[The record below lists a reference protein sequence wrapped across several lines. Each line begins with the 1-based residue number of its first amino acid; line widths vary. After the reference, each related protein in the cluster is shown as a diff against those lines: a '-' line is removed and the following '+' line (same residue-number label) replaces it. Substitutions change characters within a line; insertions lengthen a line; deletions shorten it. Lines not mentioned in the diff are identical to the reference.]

1 MPLRFVLLLLFVLA
15 AGVSASAQTLPAV
28 GTDATL
34 DVATWN
40 IEHFGNP
47 GSGPLNEEL
56 QFQNVL
62 AVLRQADVDVWS
74 LQELDFEDTFD
85 RLLDSLGADFDGQWF
100 ADETA
105 SFDIG
110 YGFVWRTA
118 TITAPQVTKILTG
131 SSFEFASRPPLQLT
145 ATVILPDTT
154 VEVRFINVH
163 MKAGASAEDY
173 DRRLAA
179 SAILKNYTDN
189 QQAVGRN
196 IAILGDLND
205 ELVQSI
211 RTNEESPYRN
221 FLDDADYLFAT
232 RDFDQSGSSGDTNTF
247 CSSSTC
253 SSGSVLDHI
262 IATSPLADDY
272 EAGSVARYDAALA
285 DITGYTSTTSD
296 HVPVTARF
304 NFGLTTPN
312 EAGPPARTFALE
324 APYPNPFTDQATF
337 VYTVG
342 EAGPVRVE
350 LFDALGRRVAVLAD
364 ENKAPGSY
372 RVRLNGARLTPGL
385 YVVRLTS
392 ETRTATRRLIRVR

>member
-1 MPLRFVLLLLFVLA
+1 MPLRFVSALILLLTAGLSA
-15 AGVSASAQTLPAV
+15 AAQILPAV

-40 IEHFGNP
+40 IERFGT
-47 GSGPLNEEL
+47 SGGPSNDVL

-62 AVLRQADVDVWS
+62 AVLRQGEIDVWS
-74 LQELDFEDTFD
+74 LQELNNESEFD
-85 RLLDSLGADFDGQWF
+85 RLLDSLGADHDGEWF
-100 ADETA
+100 ADEA
-105 SFDIG
+105 SSTDIG

-118 TITAPQVTKILTG
+118 TITPLQVSKILTG
-131 SSFEFASRPPLQLT
+131 SSYEFASRPPLQLR
-145 ATVILPDTT
+145 ASIALPDTT

-163 MKAGASAEDY
+163 MKAGVFEEDY
-173 DRRLAA
+173 DRRVAA
-179 SAILKNYTDN
+179 SGLLKNYTDN
-189 QQAVGRN
+189 LQAIGINLVV
-196 IAILGDLND
+196 LGDLND

-211 RTNEESPYRN
+211 RTNEDSPYVN
-221 FLDDADYLFAT
+221 FLTDPEYLFAT
-232 RDFDQSGSSGDTNTF
+232 RDFDQPGSSGDTNTF

-272 EAGSVARYDAALA
+272 EAGSVARYDAVLTN
-285 DITGYTSTTSD
+285 ITGYTSTTSD

-304 NFGLTTPN
+304 NFGFTTPN
-312 EAGPPARTFALE
+312 EAGTTPRTFALE
-324 APYPNPFTDQATF
+324 APYPNPFTGQATF

-342 EAGPVRVE
+342 EAVPVRVE

-364 ENKAPGSY
+364 DNKAPGSY

-385 YVVRLTS
+385 YVVRLMS
-392 ETRTATRRLIRVR
+392 GPHSATRRLVRLR

>member
-1 MPLRFVLLLLFVLA
+1 MPLRFALALLLTA
-15 AGVSASAQTLPAV
+15 STSASAQTLPTV

-47 GSGPLNEEL
+47 GSGPSNEET

-85 RLLDSLGADFDGQWF
+85 RLLDSLGADFDGHWV
-100 ADETA
+100 ADETI

-118 TITAPQVTKILTG
+118 TITPTNIATILTG

-145 ATVILPDTT
+145 ATVALPDTT
-154 VEVRFINVH
+154 VEVRFIDVH
-163 MKAGASAEDY
+163 MKAGAAASDY

-179 SAILKNYTDN
+179 SGILKNYTDN

-196 IAILGDLND
+196 IVILGDLND

-211 RTNEESPYRN
+211 RTNEDSPYRN
-221 FLDDADYLFAT
+221 FLDDTDYLFAT
-232 RDFDQSGSSGDTNTF
+232 REFDQPGSSGDTNTF
-247 CSSSTC
+247 CGSSSTC

-272 EAGSVARYDAALA
+272 EGGSVARYDAALTN
-285 DITGYTSTTSD
+285 INGFVFTTSD

-304 NFGLTTPN
+304 NFGFTTPN
-312 EAGPPARTFALE
+312 EPSTTARTFSLE
-324 APYPNPFTDQATF
+324 APYPNPFTDQASF

-342 EAGPVRVE
+342 ETGPVRVE
-350 LFDALGRRVAVLAD
+350 LFDALGRRVAILAD

-372 RVRLNGARLTPGL
+372 RIRLNGARLTPGL

-392 ETRTATRRLIRVR
+392 ETDTATRRLVRLR